1 MSDLAVIEQ
10 FESVQKQLQTV
21 MEDYIINVFTLY
33 DVNGDGDLS
42 FENYAAF
49 ISDLLYI
56 STILKRMDS
65 AHLTNENI
73 IKYARWSAANFP
85 THLFVGELNKITY
98 FIFTKGILYALSEQ
112 THRPVFGNYPCQFSL
127 LPEFYSFFTFYGEI
141 ARRRNWPYRHTA
153 PQQQQQQQHQQQ
165 QQPQQ
170 QQQQQQQ
177 QQHQQQQQRRLP
189 NVIAGDLHIEG
200 PLIVGDIGQFDQ
212 EPEPAPIIELEDG
225 GIIKILEVEKGFDVI
240 DGDVNIIEYIDSCPD
255 DNIAFNIGHSYYLT
269 KKSVIMTMINKGQAG
284 NSVFYGCH
292 CTIHGDWTQIE
303 TWGQLDSNVNYAIAY
318 FNVQQLGLP
327 VRYVKLE
334 EIAAVLGGTDNY
346 FIITVPENAQHI
358 PSFASDNIL
367 NHGIGS
373 MSGIHCQDGQSDI
386 VYHIKKCTLEI
397 VVAEEE
403 EYEKNF

>member
-10 FESVQKQLQTV
+10 FESVQKQLQSV

-49 ISDLLYI
+49 IGDLLYI
-56 STILKRMDS
+56 STIMKRMDS

-73 IKYARWSAANFP
+73 IKYARWSGANFP

-98 FIFTKGILYALSEQ
+98 YIFTKGILYALSEQ

-127 LPEFYSFFTFYGEI
+127 LPEFYNYFTFYGEI
-141 ARRRNWPYRHTA
+141 ARRRNWPYRTTV
-153 PQQQQQQQHQQQ
+153 PQQVTQQVT
-165 QQPQQ
+165 QPQQ
-170 QQQQQQQ
+170 VTQQVTQQV
-177 QQHQQQQQRRLP
+177 HRLP

-200 PLIVGDIGQFDQ
+200 PLIVGDIGQFDS
-212 EPEPAPIIELEDG
+212 EPTPTPIIELEDG
-225 GIIKILEVEKGFDVI
+225 GIIKIQDIEKGFDVI
-240 DGDVNIIEYIDSCPD
+240 DGDVNIIEYVDSCPD

-292 CTIHGDWTQIE
+292 CTIRGDWTQIE
-303 TWGQLDSNVNYAIAY
+303 TWGQLDSNVNYAVAY

-334 EIAAVLGGTDNY
+334 EIAAVLGGTENY
-346 FIITVPENAQHI
+346 FVITVPENAEHI

-386 VYHIKKCTLEI
+386 VYHIKKCKLEI
-397 VVAEEE
+397 VASEEE
-403 EYEKNF
+403 EYEKYF